1 MSAPAFNPAKFLPSV
16 AYKKAGIL
24 VVNTNLIN
32 AEPQTSGNYSHYW
45 IAPYKCQVV
54 SVDAVWSVASASGTL
69 QVEKLTGTTVPG
81 SGTNLLSTSINT
93 ASTANTVNAGTL
105 STTGATVQLAVGNRL
120 GLVSSGSLT
129 SITNLVVTTVLVPIN

>member
-1 MSAPAFNPAKFLPSV
+1 MSAAAFNPAKFLPSV

-32 AEPQTSGNYSHYW
+32 AEPQTAGNYSHYW

-69 QVEKLTGTTVPG
+69 QVEKLTGTTAPK
-81 SGTNLLSTSINT
+81 SGTNLLSSSIST
-93 ASTANTVNAGTL
+93 AATANTVTAGTL
-105 STTGATVQLAVGNRL
+105 STTGATVQLAAGNRL
-120 GLVSSGSLT
+120 GLVNGGSVA
-129 SITNLVVTTVLVPIN
+129 SITDLVVTCVLVPIN